1 MLRPWILLSVRAP
14 TGCNS
19 DELALTPNPS
29 PAGRGVRDSAGEGQ
43 TSIGCVILNNCR
55 WRPKPHLGGNIHA
68 CYSGIS
74 AAPLKREQRR
84 AAQLSRACL
93 LALALTA
100 GSADAQNACDPLTY
114 GAVPDGVTDNTGAIQ
129 AAVDNCAAAGG
140 GFVTFSGGIF
150 LTGPF
155 TLKSHVK
162 LQVNAG
168 ATILATLDQSRY
180 MPSYIGTRP
189 AANSAV
195 ILAMDATDVGIVGN
209 GTIDG
214 QGGVTPP
221 GVGAKSWW
229 DLARTATFPYPAV
242 PFAPSSNGLPRPWL
256 VEFWNTTNV
265 TVQGVQLQ
273 NSPMWHLGLRYVTDA
288 MINGI
293 TITAPSNSPNTDGID
308 VVSSN
313 VVTIMNVNI
322 SNGDDEVAIKS
333 GLPPQYQDP
342 HADPMPQAAT
352 QNIKVYGATFSG
364 GHGVSVGSEAV
375 NGANNIFLANI
386 NMSGTSNGFRIK
398 TGRDRGSQIH
408 DIIVQ
413 NVTMTGVTQPIVL
426 NSHYPASSP
435 PACCTDPPQPIIST
449 TPFVHDIT
457 IQNLTA
463 TGATNFSFIVGLPES
478 PILNVTLD
486 NVHITQS
493 STSVRPMDL
502 RYMTGNFSNVTV
514 SPTNTGHNFTVDDG
528 VIVVGQPIP

>member
-1 MLRPWILLSVRAP
+1 MPATLGLSRASQAR
-14 TGCNS
+14 TKARG
-19 DELALTPNPS
+19 EALA
-29 PAGRGVRDSAGEGQ
+29 
-43 TSIGCVILNNCR
+43 
-55 WRPKPHLGGNIHA
+55 
-68 CYSGIS
+68 
-74 AAPLKREQRR
+74 
-84 AAQLSRACL
+84 RACL

-426 NSHYPASSP
+426 NSYYPASSP